1 MFLGIKSK
9 RDFAN
14 KFAKIISYV
23 FDGSFISIPI
33 LLIICLIVVDNKIE
47 AVGWAFLCLLFGV
60 VIPYLYVVF
69 LYKKKEINNIHIPKK
84 EDRIKPLL
92 VSCISYTICFIVLY
106 VLDGPLFLKS
116 IFAVSVVSIIILTII
131 TYFWKISLH
140 TSWITFI
147 VITFNILFGRWMLL
161 MIPLIPVIAWARV
174 RIKEH
179 TVNQVVLGVG
189 ISTITTFFI
198 FYNYG
203 FISLF

>member
-1 MFLGIKSK
+1 L
-9 RDFAN
+9 N
-14 KFAKIISYV
+14 KFAKIVSYI

-33 LLIICLIVVDNKIE
+33 FLLICLIVVDNKLE

-60 VIPYLYVVF
+60 VIPYLYISF
-69 LYKKKEINNIHIPKK
+69 LYKKKEIDSMHIPQK
-84 EDRIKPLL
+84 ENRIKPLL
-92 VSCISYTICFIVLY
+92 LTCASYIVCFIILY
-106 VLDGPLFLKS
+106 VLDGPIFLKS
-116 IFAVSVVSIIILTII
+116 IFAISIVSTIILTII

-161 MIPLIPVIAWARV
+161 MIPLIPVIGWARV

-179 TVNQVVLGVG
+179 TVNQVIFGIG

-198 FYNYG
+198 YHNYG
-203 FISLF
+203 LINLF